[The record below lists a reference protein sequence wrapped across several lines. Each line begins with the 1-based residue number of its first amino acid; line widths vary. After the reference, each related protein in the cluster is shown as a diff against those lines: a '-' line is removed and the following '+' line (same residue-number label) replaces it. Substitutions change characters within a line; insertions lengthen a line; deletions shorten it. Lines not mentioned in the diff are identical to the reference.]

1 MAVVEIRRVVC
12 PVDFSDFSRR
22 ALDYAVAIARWYSSR
37 LTVLHVHSVMMPSI
51 AQLAGLAPGRME
63 ALVLSPADRK
73 QLHEQLKGLTSA
85 EALRDIPVEFSVA
98 EGDVAAEQD
107 SGLIVIGARGAGV
120 VKRLFIGSTAEHVVR
135 QAVCPVLACGQVA
148 EKTLGT

>member
-22 ALDYAVAIARWYSSR
+22 ALDYAVAIARWYGSR

-85 EALRDIPVEFSVA
+85 EALTWTEIA
-98 EGDVAAEQD
+98 EWAKREGLLDPEQA
-107 SGLIVIGARGAGV
+107 SLLRRPWRAGPEGG
-120 VKRLFIGSTAEHVVR
+120 RTGTA
-135 QAVCPVLACGQVA
+135 
-148 EKTLGT
+148 